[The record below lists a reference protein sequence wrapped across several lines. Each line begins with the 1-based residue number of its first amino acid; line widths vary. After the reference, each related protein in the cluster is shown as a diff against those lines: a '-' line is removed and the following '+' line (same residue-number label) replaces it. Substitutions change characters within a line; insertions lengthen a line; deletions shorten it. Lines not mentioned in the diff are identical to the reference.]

1 MMNVNPMQIIAAIR
15 NGANPEQL
23 MLGIL
28 EGQMGSTPMGQNLL
42 KMAKEGRTDD
52 IERGARNAVAAQG
65 RDFDAEFNAFKQ
77 RLGIR

>member
-28 EGQMGSTPMGQNLL
+28 EGQMGSTPMGKNLL
-42 KMAKEGRTDD
+42 QMVKEGRTSD
-52 IERGARNAVAAQG
+52 IERVARKAAAAQG
-65 RDFDAEFNAFKQ
+65 LDFDKEFNAFKQ

>member
-1 MMNVNPMQIIAAIR
+1 MLNVNPMQIIAARR

-42 KMAKEGRTDD
+42 QMVKEGRTSD
-52 IERGARNAVAAQG
+52 IERVARNAAAAQG
-65 RDFDAEFNAFKQ
+65 LDFDKEFNAFKQ

>member
-1 MMNVNPMQIIAAIR
+1 MMNVNPVQIIAAIR

-28 EGQMGSTPMGQNLL
+28 EGQMGSTPMGKNLL
-42 KMAKEGRTDD
+42 QMAKEGRTSD
-52 IERGARNAVAAQG
+52 IERVARNAAAAQG
-65 RDFDAEFNAFKQ
+65 LDFDKEFNAFKQ

>member
-1 MMNVNPMQIIAAIR
+1 
-15 NGANPEQL
+15 

-42 KMAKEGRTDD
+42 KMAKEGRTDE
-52 IERGARNAVAAQG
+52 IERVARNAVAAQG

-77 RLGIR
+77 SLGIR

>member
-28 EGQMGSTPMGQNLL
+28 EGQMGSTPMGKNLL
-42 KMAKEGRTDD
+42 QMVKEGRTSD
-52 IERGARNAVAAQG
+52 IERVARNAAAAQG
-65 RDFDAEFNAFKQ
+65 LDFDKEFNAFKQ